1 MKAMIIVV
9 IMIVIQ
15 KSEVLAEMSV
25 TVLFNKIRATIKIE
39 LLDSLYHISSYS
51 SSYSSK
57 L

>member
-25 TVLFNKIRATIKIE
+25 TVLFSKILATIKIE
-39 LLDSLYHISSYS
+39 LLDSL
-51 SSYSSK
+51 
-57 L
+57 